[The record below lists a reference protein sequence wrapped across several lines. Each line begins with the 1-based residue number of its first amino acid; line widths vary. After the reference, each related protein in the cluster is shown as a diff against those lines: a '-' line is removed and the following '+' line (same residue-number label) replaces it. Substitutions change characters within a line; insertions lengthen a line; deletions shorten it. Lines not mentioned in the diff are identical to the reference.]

1 LQHVRIQSPNNNT
14 VFIGCFQEN
23 QHNNLEE
30 LQDEPTDV
38 MVIEKDIEVKST
50 LSGSIE
56 SSDEDGVD
64 EEMSPKSVKPD
75 KAKRVCL
82 KILNFSINILLSP

>member
-1 LQHVRIQSPNNNT
+1 MQHVRIQSPNNNA

-23 QHNNLEE
+23 QLNNSEE

-50 LSGSIE
+50 LSGSNE

-75 KAKRVCL
+75 EAKRVCV
-82 KILNFSINILLSP
+82 

>member
-1 LQHVRIQSPNNNT
+1 LQHIRIQSPNNNT
-14 VFIGCFQEN
+14 VFIGCFEEN

-50 LSGSIE
+50 LSGSNE

-64 EEMSPKSVKPD
+64 EEMSPESI
-75 KAKRVCL
+75 KAKTVCV
-82 KILNFSINILLSP
+82 

>member
-1 LQHVRIQSPNNNT
+1 MQHVRIQSPNNNT

-23 QHNNLEE
+23 QHNLEE

-50 LSGSIE
+50 LSGSKE
-56 SSDEDGVD
+56 SSDGDGVE

-75 KAKRVCL
+75 KSKRVCV
-82 KILNFSINILLSP
+82 

>member
-1 LQHVRIQSPNNNT
+1 MQHDRIQSPNNNT

-23 QHNNLEE
+23 QHNDLEE
-30 LQDEPTDV
+30 LQDEPADV

-50 LSGSIE
+50 LSGSKE

-64 EEMSPKSVKPD
+64 EEMSPKSVRPD
-75 KAKRVCL
+75 KTKGVCVL
-82 KILNFSINILLSP
+82 KF

>member
-14 VFIGCFQEN
+14 VFIGCFQED
-23 QHNNLEE
+23 QLNNLEE

-50 LSGSIE
+50 LSGSKE

-64 EEMSPKSVKPD
+64 EEVSPKSVKPE
-75 KAKRVCL
+75 KAKRVCV
-82 KILNFSINILLSP
+82 

>member
-1 LQHVRIQSPNNNT
+1 M
-14 VFIGCFQEN
+14 
-23 QHNNLEE
+23 EE

-50 LSGSIE
+50 LSGSNE

-64 EEMSPKSVKPD
+64 EEMSPESI
-75 KAKRVCL
+75 KAKTVCVWKFWNL
-82 KILNFSINILLSP
+82 V

>member
-14 VFIGCFQEN
+14 VFIGCFEEN

-50 LSGSIE
+50 LSGSNE

-64 EEMSPKSVKPD
+64 EEISTESVKPD
-75 KAKRVCL
+75 KAKRVCV
-82 KILNFSINILLSP
+82 

>member
-1 LQHVRIQSPNNNT
+1 M
-14 VFIGCFQEN
+14 
-23 QHNNLEE
+23 EE

-50 LSGSIE
+50 LSGSNE

-75 KAKRVCL
+75 KAERVCVW
-82 KILNFSINILLSP
+82 KFSILV

>member
-1 LQHVRIQSPNNNT
+1 MQHVRVQSPNNNT

-23 QHNNLEE
+23 QNNNLEE

-50 LSGSIE
+50 SSGSKE
-56 SSDEDGVD
+56 NSDEDCIE

-75 KAKRVCL
+75 KDKRVCVQ
-82 KILNFSINILLSP
+82 KFWILV

>member
-1 LQHVRIQSPNNNT
+1 
-14 VFIGCFQEN
+14 
-23 QHNNLEE
+23 
-30 LQDEPTDV
+30 

>member
-1 LQHVRIQSPNNNT
+1 

-23 QHNNLEE
+23 QHNNLED

-38 MVIEKDIEVKST
+38 MVLEKDIEVKST
-50 LSGSIE
+50 LSGSNE
-56 SSDEDGVD
+56 TSDEDDVD

-75 KAKRVCL
+75 KAKRVCV
-82 KILNFSINILLSP
+82 